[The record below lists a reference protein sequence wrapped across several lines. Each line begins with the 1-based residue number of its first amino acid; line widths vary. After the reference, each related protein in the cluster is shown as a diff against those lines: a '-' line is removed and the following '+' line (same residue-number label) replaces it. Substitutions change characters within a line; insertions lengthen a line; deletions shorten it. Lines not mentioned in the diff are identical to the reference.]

1 MKETEKKRPTSK
13 LSSYIKALVLLW
25 RARSHVEAVDQL
37 TMHLKDTG
45 ASEQFIPT
53 VKELALALT
62 EMHRDD
68 ESFHRINRYLV
79 GGMGGIDLLLLS
91 VILPMGIPDPPSFI
105 ALLALVVSLPLV
117 STFLFISFLKEG
129 NGITTYGR
137 IHSTLS
143 AFSMYTGITATT
155 ALIWHISRLDGIV
168 FLCLTTL
175 LYISC
180 SFYVAIIA
188 LGKHLKRKYADQVIG
203 IAVAQPAAVTES
215 RTDISTSHNL
225 NS

>member
-1 MKETEKKRPTSK
+1 MKETEKKRPKSK
-13 LSSYIKALVLLW
+13 LSSYIKALGLLW
-25 RARSHVEAVDQL
+25 QARSHVEAVDQL

-45 ASEQFIPT
+45 ASEEFIPIT
-53 VKELALALT
+53 KELALALT
-62 EMHRDD
+62 EMRRDD
-68 ESFHRINRYLV
+68 ENYHRINRYLV

-105 ALLALVVSLPLV
+105 ALLALVVSLPFV
-117 STFLFISFLKEG
+117 STFLFISFLKNG

-143 AFSMYTGITATT
+143 TLSMYTGITATT
-155 ALIWHISRLDGIV
+155 ALIWHVSRIAGIV

-175 LYISC
+175 LYIFC

-188 LGKHLKRKYADQVIG
+188 LGKHLKRKEADQATAM
-203 IAVAQPAAVTES
+203 AVAKPAVTES
-215 RTDISTSHNL
+215 QTDISTSNNL